1 MATFIKT
8 SFSFVYRW
16 FSRIMVFA
24 WYAIMLVIGGWLY
37 SENMEPVTLKFFG
50 VWELSA
56 SLGAL
61 VCGTLA
67 IGGFLGFFSCL
78 LTTKASLYFQK
89 RRVRK
94 ANREIEKLKTL
105 IPQE

>member
-1 MATFIKT
+1 MTNFLT
-8 SFSFVYRW
+8 SSFSFVYRW
-16 FSRIMVFA
+16 FSRILVFA
-24 WYAIMLVIGGWLY
+24 WYLIMLVIGGWVY

-50 VWELSA
+50 VWELNA

-61 VCGTLA
+61 VCGMLA
-67 IGGFLGFFSCL
+67 VGGFLGFFSCL
-78 LTTKASLYFQK
+78 LTTKTALYFQK
-89 RRVRK
+89 RRVRH

>member
-1 MATFIKT
+1 MANVLKS

-16 FSRIMVFA
+16 FSRILVFV
-24 WYAIMLVIGGWLY
+24 WYAIMLVIGVWVY
-37 SENMEPVTLKFFG
+37 TENMEPATLKFFG
-50 VWELSA
+50 VWELTA

-61 VCGTLA
+61 ICGMLA
-67 IGGFLGFFSCL
+67 LGGILGFFSCL
-78 LTTKASLYFQK
+78 LTTKTALYFQK
-89 RRVRK
+89 RRVRH